1 MFLLYPFNTKGYK
14 VFNLKTRAISVSTD
28 VIFYEQ
34 NFPFSPTF
42 SKFDSLPP
50 SIPLPS
56 STFDFHDYFIPIT
69 TTPVDNST
77 SPIVVPTS
85 AESNVDISNLV
96 ETIVSVDVPI
106 PVEPL
111 AEANHTWTL
120 TPLPSHNKPIG
131 CKWVYKIKHRSN
143 GLVERYKAR
152 LVAKSFTQK
161 EGLDYIETFSPVA
174 KMVSIKCVLAVK
186 DYFLCQLDVNNA
198 FLHGDLKEEVYMAL
212 PSGFHNKRELV

>member
-1 MFLLYPFNTKGYK
+1 MFLGYPFNTKGYK
-14 VFNLKTRAISVSTD
+14 ALNLKTKAISVFRD

-77 SPIVVPTS
+77 SPVVVPTS
-85 AESNVDISNLV
+85 VEFDVDISNLA

-106 PVEPL
+106 L
-111 AEANHTWTL
+111 AEPPAEAIL
-120 TPLPSHNKPIG
+120 
-131 CKWVYKIKHRSN
+131 
-143 GLVERYKAR
+143 
-152 LVAKSFTQK
+152 
-161 EGLDYIETFSPVA
+161 
-174 KMVSIKCVLAVK
+174 
-186 DYFLCQLDVNNA
+186 
-198 FLHGDLKEEVYMAL
+198 
-212 PSGFHNKRELV
+212 